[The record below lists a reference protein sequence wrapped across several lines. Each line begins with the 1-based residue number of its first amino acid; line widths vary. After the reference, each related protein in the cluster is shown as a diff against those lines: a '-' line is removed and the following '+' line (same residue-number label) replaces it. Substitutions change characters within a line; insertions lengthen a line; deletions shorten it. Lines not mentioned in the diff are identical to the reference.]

1 MAVKSATVTRYGEG
15 VLVVR
20 WAGLANGDTG
30 EPVVIPAAHDKSIHF
45 SGTFGAGGSVSLRG
59 SNKATPVVSG
69 DPILTAG
76 EGGANP
82 ITKTAE
88 GIEQVQENPLH
99 VWPHVTAGD
108 GTTAINADLVVK
120 GKGV

>member
-1 MAVKSATVTRYGEG
+1 MAVKPASITRPAEG
-15 VLVVR
+15 VLHVR
-20 WAGLANGDTG
+20 WLALANGDTG
-30 EPVVIPAAHDKSIHF
+30 EPVMLPHAPDKNIHF

-59 SNKATPVVSG
+59 SSKLVPVVST

-82 ITKTAE
+82 ITKTSE
-88 GIEQVQENPLH
+88 GMEQTQENPLW

-108 GTTAINADLVVK
+108 GTTSINAEMAVK
-120 GKGV
+120 GPTI